1 VYLVAYKVKTQQ
13 AILCHGLK
21 MRATFT
27 IQNQKH
33 VEVFRKKEKEKT
45 SLMAPSSK
53 SVDTK
58 FYPLTV
64 KEVRRETEEAVSIS
78 FTVPAEHHD
87 KFTFLP
93 GQYLTLKTNINGEEV
108 RRSYSICA
116 APSDGELRV
125 AVKEIEG
132 GKFSTYA
139 NRELKSGDVLES
151 MPPMGNFKW
160 EPGDK
165 EDHVV
170 GWAAGSGITPILSIA
185 KTVLESSD
193 NGTFT
198 LFYGNKNSNSIIFK
212 DELEDLKNAYVD
224 RFELHHVLSREDQGS
239 DYTTGR
245 IDAEKANAYSGK
257 FFDVATTTGHYLCG
271 PLGMIEGVSG
281 ALESMGTKKS
291 NIHFELFN
299 TAGATAEVKAKTS
312 SKASANAK
320 VTVVLDGEETHFE
333 MGPKDYVL
341 DAALDAGADV
351 PYACK
356 GAVCCTCRA
365 KVLKGT
371 AEMVMNYALV
381 DDEVKDG
388 YVLTCQTHATS
399 DELVISFDE

>member
-1 VYLVAYKVKTQQ
+1 M
-13 AILCHGLK
+13 LK
-21 MRATFT
+21 F
-27 IQNQKH
+27 
-33 VEVFRKKEKEKT
+33 FKKNKEEKPSLQSSGT
-45 SLMAPSSK
+45 STSTNA
-53 SVDTK
+53 
-58 FYPLTV
+58 FYPLVV
-64 KEVRRETEEAVSIS
+64 KEVRRETEDAVSVS
-78 FTVPAEHHD
+78 FELSAEQQSVF
-87 KFTFLP
+87 KYTP
-93 GQYLTLKTNINGEEV
+93 GQYLTLRTTINGEEV

-116 APSDGELRV
+116 APHEGELRV
-125 AVKEIEG
+125 AIKEIEG

-139 NRELKSGDVLES
+139 NRTLKAGDVLES
-151 MPPMGNFKW
+151 MSPMGNFAWKH
-160 EPGDK
+160 EGSAA
-165 EDHVV
+165 HVV
-170 GWAAGSGITPILSIA
+170 GWAAGSGITPIAAIA
-185 KTVLESSD
+185 KSVLNSDSES
-193 NGTFT
+193 TFT

-299 TAGATAEVKAKTS
+299 TAGATAEVKEKTS

>member
-1 VYLVAYKVKTQQ
+1 M
-13 AILCHGLK
+13 LK
-21 MRATFT
+21 F
-27 IQNQKH
+27 
-33 VEVFRKKEKEKT
+33 FKKNKEEKP
-45 SLMAPSSK
+45 SLQSNGTTAS
-53 SVDTK
+53 TGA
-58 FYPLTV
+58 FYPLVV
-64 KEVRRETEEAVSIS
+64 KEVRRETKDAVSVAFELNDEQRS
-78 FTVPAEHHD
+78 VFRYT
-87 KFTFLP
+87 P
-93 GQYLTLKTNINGEEV
+93 GQYLTFRAAINGEEV

-116 APSDGELRV
+116 APHEGELRV
-125 AVKEIEG
+125 AIKEIEG

-139 NRELKSGDVLES
+139 NRTLKAGDTLES
-151 MPPMGNFKW
+151 MAPAGNFAWKH
-160 EPGDK
+160 EGSAA
-165 EDHVV
+165 HVV
-170 GWAAGSGITPILSIA
+170 GWAAGSGITPISAIA
-185 KTVLESSD
+185 KSVLNSD
-193 NGTFT
+193 NESTFT

-212 DELEDLKNAYVD
+212 NELEDLKNTYVD
-224 RFELHHVLSREDQGS
+224 RFEVHHVLSREDQGS
-239 DYTTGR
+239 DYTSGR
-245 IDAEKANAYSGK
+245 LDADKVKGYNGK
-257 FFDVATTTGHYLCG
+257 FFDVATTTGHFLCG

-281 ALESMGTKKS
+281 VLESLGTAKPT
-291 NIHFELFN
+291 IHFELFN
-299 TAGATAEVKAKTS
+299 TAGATAEAIAKSS

-333 MGPKDYVL
+333 MGPKDYVI

>member
-1 VYLVAYKVKTQQ
+1 MAFELNDEQ
-13 AILCHGLK
+13 
-21 MRATFT
+21 RS
-27 IQNQKH
+27 
-33 VEVFRKKEKEKT
+33 VFRYT
-45 SLMAPSSK
+45 
-53 SVDTK
+53 
-58 FYPLTV
+58 
-64 KEVRRETEEAVSIS
+64 
-78 FTVPAEHHD
+78 
-87 KFTFLP
+87 P
-93 GQYLTLKTNINGEEV
+93 GQYLTFRAAINGEEV

-116 APSDGELRV
+116 APHEGELRV
-125 AVKEIEG
+125 AIKEIEG

-139 NRELKSGDVLES
+139 NRTLKAGDTLES
-151 MPPMGNFKW
+151 MAPAGNFVWKH
-160 EPGDK
+160 EGSAA
-165 EDHVV
+165 HVL
-170 GWAAGSGITPILSIA
+170 GWAAGSGITPISAIA
-185 KTVLESSD
+185 KSVLNSD
-193 NGTFT
+193 NESTFT

-212 DELEDLKNAYVD
+212 NELEDLKNTYVD
-224 RFELHHVLSREDQGS
+224 RFEVHHVLSREDQGS
-239 DYTTGR
+239 DYTSGR
-245 IDAEKANAYSGK
+245 LDADKVKGYNGK
-257 FFDVATTTGHYLCG
+257 FFDVATTTGHFLCG

-281 ALESMGTKKS
+281 VLESLGTAKS
-291 NIHFELFN
+291 TIHFELFN
-299 TAGATAEVKAKTS
+299 TAGATAEAIAKSS

-333 MGPKDYVL
+333 MGPKDYVI

>member
-1 VYLVAYKVKTQQ
+1 M
-13 AILCHGLK
+13 LK
-21 MRATFT
+21 F
-27 IQNQKH
+27 
-33 VEVFRKKEKEKT
+33 FKKNKEEKP
-45 SLMAPSSK
+45 SLQSNGTTAS
-53 SVDTK
+53 TGA
-58 FYPLTV
+58 FYPLVV
-64 KEVRRETEEAVSIS
+64 KEVRRETKDAVSVAFELNDEQRS
-78 FTVPAEHHD
+78 VFRYT
-87 KFTFLP
+87 P
-93 GQYLTLKTNINGEEV
+93 GQYLTFRAAINGEEV

-116 APSDGELRV
+116 APHEGELRV
-125 AVKEIEG
+125 AIKEIEG

-139 NRELKSGDVLES
+139 NRTLKAGDTLES
-151 MPPMGNFKW
+151 MAPAGNFAWKH
-160 EPGDK
+160 EGSAA
-165 EDHVV
+165 HVV
-170 GWAAGSGITPILSIA
+170 GWAAGSGITPISAIA
-185 KTVLESSD
+185 KSVLNSD
-193 NGTFT
+193 NESTFT

-212 DELEDLKNAYVD
+212 DELEDLKNTYVD
-224 RFELHHVLSREDQGS
+224 RFEVHHVLSREDQGS
-239 DYTTGR
+239 DYTSGR
-245 IDAEKANAYSGK
+245 LDADKVKGYNGK
-257 FFDVATTTGHYLCG
+257 FFDVATTTGHFLCG

-281 ALESMGTKKS
+281 VLESLGTAKPT
-291 NIHFELFN
+291 IHFELFN
-299 TAGATAEVKAKTS
+299 TAGATAEAIAKSS

-333 MGPKDYVL
+333 MGPKDYVI

>member
-1 VYLVAYKVKTQQ
+1 M
-13 AILCHGLK
+13 LK
-21 MRATFT
+21 F
-27 IQNQKH
+27 
-33 VEVFRKKEKEKT
+33 FKKNKEEKP
-45 SLMAPSSK
+45 SLQSNGTTAS
-53 SVDTK
+53 TGA
-58 FYPLTV
+58 FYPLVV
-64 KEVRRETEEAVSIS
+64 KEVRRETKDAVSVAFELNDEQRS
-78 FTVPAEHHD
+78 VFRYT
-87 KFTFLP
+87 P
-93 GQYLTLKTNINGEEV
+93 GQYLTFRAAINGEEV

-116 APSDGELRV
+116 APHEGELRV
-125 AVKEIEG
+125 AIKEIEG

-139 NRELKSGDVLES
+139 NRTLKAGDTLES
-151 MPPMGNFKW
+151 MVPAGNFVWKH
-160 EPGDK
+160 EGSAA
-165 EDHVV
+165 HVV
-170 GWAAGSGITPILSIA
+170 GWAAGSGITPISAIA
-185 KTVLESSD
+185 KSVLNSD
-193 NGTFT
+193 NESTFT

-212 DELEDLKNAYVD
+212 NELEDLKNTYVD
-224 RFELHHVLSREDQGS
+224 RFEVHHVLSREDQGS
-239 DYTTGR
+239 DYTSGR
-245 IDAEKANAYSGK
+245 LDADKVKGYNGK
-257 FFDVATTTGHYLCG
+257 FFDVATTTGHFLCG

-281 ALESMGTKKS
+281 VLDSLGTAKS
-291 NIHFELFN
+291 TIHFELFN
-299 TAGATAEVKAKTS
+299 TAGATAEAIAKSS

-333 MGPKDYVL
+333 MGPKDYVI

>member
-1 VYLVAYKVKTQQ
+1 M
-13 AILCHGLK
+13 LK
-21 MRATFT
+21 F
-27 IQNQKH
+27 
-33 VEVFRKKEKEKT
+33 FKKNKEEKP
-45 SLMAPSSK
+45 SLQSNGTTAS
-53 SVDTK
+53 TGA
-58 FYPLTV
+58 FYPLVV
-64 KEVRRETEEAVSIS
+64 KEVRRETKDAVSVAFELNDEQRS
-78 FTVPAEHHD
+78 VFRYT
-87 KFTFLP
+87 P
-93 GQYLTLKTNINGEEV
+93 GQYLTFRAAINGEEV

-116 APSDGELRV
+116 APHEGELRV
-125 AVKEIEG
+125 AIKEIEG

-139 NRELKSGDVLES
+139 NRTLKAGDTLES
-151 MPPMGNFKW
+151 MAPAGNFVWKH
-160 EPGDK
+160 EGSAA
-165 EDHVV
+165 HIV
-170 GWAAGSGITPILSIA
+170 GWAAGSGITPISAIA
-185 KTVLESSD
+185 KSVLNSD
-193 NGTFT
+193 NESTFT

-212 DELEDLKNAYVD
+212 NELEDLKNTYVD
-224 RFELHHVLSREDQGS
+224 RFEVHHVLSREDQGS
-239 DYTTGR
+239 DYTSGR
-245 IDAEKANAYSGK
+245 LDADKVKGYNGK
-257 FFDVATTTGHYLCG
+257 FFDVATTTGHFLCG

-281 ALESMGTKKS
+281 VLESLGTAKS
-291 NIHFELFN
+291 TIHFELFN
-299 TAGATAEVKAKTS
+299 TAGATAEAIAKSS

-333 MGPKDYVL
+333 MGPKDYVI

>member
-1 VYLVAYKVKTQQ
+1 M
-13 AILCHGLK
+13 LK
-21 MRATFT
+21 F
-27 IQNQKH
+27 
-33 VEVFRKKEKEKT
+33 FKKNKEEKP
-45 SLMAPSSK
+45 SLQSNGTTAS
-53 SVDTK
+53 TGA
-58 FYPLTV
+58 FYPLVV
-64 KEVRRETEEAVSIS
+64 KEVRRETKDAVSVAFELNDEQRS
-78 FTVPAEHHD
+78 VFRYT
-87 KFTFLP
+87 P
-93 GQYLTLKTNINGEEV
+93 GQYLTFRAAINGEEV

-116 APSDGELRV
+116 APHEGELRV
-125 AVKEIEG
+125 AIKEIEG

-139 NRELKSGDVLES
+139 NRTLKAGDTLES
-151 MPPMGNFKW
+151 MVPAGNFAWKH
-160 EPGDK
+160 EGSAA
-165 EDHVV
+165 HVV
-170 GWAAGSGITPILSIA
+170 GWAAGSGITPISAIA
-185 KTVLESSD
+185 KSVLNSD
-193 NGTFT
+193 NESTFT

-212 DELEDLKNAYVD
+212 NELEDLKNTYVD
-224 RFELHHVLSREDQGS
+224 RFEVHHVLSREDQGS
-239 DYTTGR
+239 DYTSGR
-245 IDAEKANAYSGK
+245 LDADKVKGYNGK
-257 FFDVATTTGHYLCG
+257 FFDVATTTGHFLCG

-281 ALESMGTKKS
+281 VLESLGTAKS
-291 NIHFELFN
+291 TIHFELFN
-299 TAGATAEVKAKTS
+299 TAGATAEAIAKSS

-333 MGPKDYVL
+333 MGPKDYVI